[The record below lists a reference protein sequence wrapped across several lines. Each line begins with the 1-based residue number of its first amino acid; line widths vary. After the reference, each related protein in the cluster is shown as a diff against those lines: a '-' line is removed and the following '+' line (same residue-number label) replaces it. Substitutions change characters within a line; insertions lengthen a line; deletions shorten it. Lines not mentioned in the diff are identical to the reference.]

1 VPGKLRFHDYPQTGS
16 RPADCAQPGCSRGM
30 SLHSVDSRPPPRTRD
45 EAALVVE
52 GGPDSGA
59 SIPLPSGT
67 TTLGRQSDND
77 VVVDE
82 AAASRRHAAIRQT
95 GGSCYLADLD
105 SKNGTFVNRQR
116 IPGEY
121 LLKHG
126 DIIHLGGASVSLVFR
141 HYGGVTV
148 DLPAGQAGP
157 IVPPR
162 LGRA

>member
-1 VPGKLRFHDYPQTGS
+1 
-16 RPADCAQPGCSRGM
+16 M
-30 SLHSVDSRPPPRTRD
+30 SLHSVDSRPPPRPRD

-59 SIPLPSGT
+59 SLPLPSGT